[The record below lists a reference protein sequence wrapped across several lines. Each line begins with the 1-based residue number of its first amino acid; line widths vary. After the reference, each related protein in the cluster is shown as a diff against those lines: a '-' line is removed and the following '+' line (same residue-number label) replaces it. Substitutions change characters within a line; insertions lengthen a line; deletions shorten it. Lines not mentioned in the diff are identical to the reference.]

1 MKSAFRY
8 SLIFLSISEYKPVMH
23 KTGPFSA
30 SAGLRQV

>member
-23 KTGPFSA
+23 LKLDPA
-30 SAGLRQV
+30 LRQV